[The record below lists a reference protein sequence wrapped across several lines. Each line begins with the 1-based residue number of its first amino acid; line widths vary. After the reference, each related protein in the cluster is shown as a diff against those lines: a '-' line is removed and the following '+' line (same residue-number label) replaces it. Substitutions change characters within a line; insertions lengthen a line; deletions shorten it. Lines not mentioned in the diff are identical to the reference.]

1 MTPLTPLDVENLRLR
16 TSMRGYDR
24 SDVDSFHREVV
35 AALEEYVDQIARL
48 KLRVRELEKEL
59 ARSREQEDGVRN
71 SLMLAQRTAD
81 ELVSAARERA
91 DALLQHARAEAA
103 DMRRSVADI
112 VAQRE
117 QFEYQFHGLLSGFM
131 HRLEQANP
139 QLALPANGR
148 AKMAAQPVSIHMD
161 TQDPEGGRDL
171 DMDMEDLTVQ
181 EIDIPEQ
188 PQSGDDAVVIPMALP
203 TAPAPNDYA
212 RRLDSD
218 SVAFTAALDSAALRP
233 ELLVEAQVPI
243 SGSNVH
249 EEAEQ
254 FDVPAGDEATKN
266 LQDIANEQL
275 RDEDDPGQPEVVDY
289 P

>member
-16 TSMRGYDR
+16 PSLRGYDR
-24 SDVDSFHREVV
+24 NDVDAFHREVV
-35 AALEEYVDQIARL
+35 ATLEEYVDQVAGL
-48 KLRVRELEKEL
+48 KTRVRELEKEL
-59 ARSREQEDGVRN
+59 DRSREQEDGVKN

-91 DALLQHARAEAA
+91 EALLQQARAEAA
-103 DMRRSVADI
+103 DYRRSVADI

-117 QFEYQFHGLLSGFM
+117 QFEYQFHGLLSGFLR
-131 HRLEQANP
+131 RLEQANP
-139 QLALPANGR
+139 HLASPANGR
-148 AKMAAQPVSIHMD
+148 AYVPQSSVVNSMD
-161 TQDPEGGRDL
+161 TQYPQGTHDL

-181 EIDIPEQ
+181 EIDQ
-188 PQSGDDAVVIPMALP
+188 LPQAQDGDDAVVLPMALP
-203 TAPAPNDYA
+203 TQTAPADYA

-233 ELLVEAQVPI
+233 ELLAEAQVPV

-249 EEAEQ
+249 EQAEQ
-254 FDVPAGDEATKN
+254 VADNGGDESTMG
-266 LQDIANEQL
+266 LQDIANQRL
-275 RDEDDPGQPEVVDY
+275 RDEDDPGQPEVVDA